1 MATFTNQATL
11 SYNGVATNSNVV
23 VGEIQEVLAVTKTA
37 LVDSYTAN
45 GEVTYVISIVNS
57 GSAAFSGLTVT
68 DDLGAYT
75 NGEQTLVPLT
85 YIQGSLKYYVN
96 GVLQADPAITAGP
109 PLTVSGI
116 TVPAGGNA
124 VIVYETNVNNFA
136 PLAAGSSIVNEA
148 EVSGGALNTP
158 ISATETVTAGENADL
173 SVLKSLSPLSVQEN
187 GQVTYTFTITNN
199 GNTAVPEGS
208 DIVLSDVFDPA
219 ITITSVTFEGTPWT
233 SPLNYTYDRAN
244 GEFATVAGQITVPA
258 ATYTQ
263 DSSGAWVVEPG
274 VSTLVIVGNV

>member
-23 VGEIQEVLAVTKTA
+23 VGEILEVLTVTKNA
-37 LVDSYTAN
+37 LVDSYAAN
-45 GEVTYVISIVNS
+45 GDVTYVISIVNS
-57 GSAAFSGLTVT
+57 GAAAFSNLTVT
-68 DDLGAYT
+68 DDLGAYADGNLT
-75 NGEQTLVPLT
+75 QVPLT
-85 YIQGSLKYYVN
+85 YIDGSLKYYVN
-96 GVLQADPAITAGP
+96 GVLQAAPAVTAGP
-109 PLTVSGI
+109 PLTVGGI
-116 TVPAGGNA
+116 SVPAGGNA
-124 VIVYETNVNNFA
+124 VIIYEAQVNGFA

-148 EVSGGALNTP
+148 AVSGAGITQV
-158 ISATETVTAGENADL
+158 SAEETVTVREGAEL
-173 SVLKSLSPLSVQEN
+173 SVLKALSPLSVPEN

-199 GNTAVPEGS
+199 GNTAVEAGS
-208 DIVLSDVFDPA
+208 DIVLSDVFDPP

-233 SPLNYTYDRAN
+233 SPANYTYDQQT

-263 DSSGAWVVEPG
+263 NSAGEWVAEPG